1 MREFP
6 KVQYQLHSKGIFP
19 MMEHLKHSLFY
30 EQMKRLR
37 REFPNVRFDLKRE
50 ENYEYNLGQAKVF

>member
-1 MREFP
+1 
-6 KVQYQLHSKGIFP
+6 
-19 MMEHLKHSLFY
+19 MMEHLTSLFY

-50 ENYEYNLGQAKVF
+50 ENYEYNLGPEKVF